1 MPDAY
6 QPPPR
11 SWLRKFAAALA
22 GIVQGMAGQASF
34 LIHLPMAGLV
44 IGAGAFLQVSRH
56 DWCLLLLCIALVLA
70 AELFNS
76 ALERLAKAIT
86 REENEHL
93 RAGLD
98 MASGAVLMVALGAAA
113 VGLLVLLPHLI
124 AWLP

>member
-11 SWLRKFAAALA
+11 SWLQKFTVAFV
-22 GIVQGMAGQASF
+22 GIAQGMAGQSSF
-34 LIHLPMAGLV
+34 LIHLPVALLV
-44 IGAGAFLQVSRH
+44 IGAGAFFRLSRH
-56 DWCLLLLCIALVLA
+56 DWCLLVLCIALVLA

-98 MASGAVLMVALGAAA
+98 VASGAVLLVALGAAA
-113 VGLLVLLPHLI
+113 VGLLVLLPHVI